1 MLERRIEL
9 KRNPFFVFV
18 LRFLP
23 IIFWGGMVAIWAY
36 SAFSSDISKWVCFFF
51 FVLAV
56 CFGLNDLK
64 NNNRIISFSE
74 SGVSILKR
82 KGKEFVVEKFYTASD
97 FLNVECNECFK
108 NVYLTVN
115 VGDKIKRYELLKYNS
130 AHMLGADKFF
140 MVKAEMCR
148 YFPSVALECIDDEVK
163 SYLESGIL
171 SEFVNNK
178 TEMGRC
184 QAAILFVAEL
194 VFAAIPLGLSLLAF
208 SWVIVKIVYHFL
220 LGILFVLDTLKI

>member
-18 LRFLP
+18 LKFLP
-23 IIFWGGMVAIWAY
+23 IVFWGGIVAIWAY

-51 FVLAV
+51 FVLAI
-56 CFGLNDLK
+56 CLGLNDLR

-74 SGVSILKR
+74 SGISILKHKR
-82 KGKEFVVEKFYTASD
+82 NEYVVEKFYSVSE
-97 FLNVECNECFK
+97 FIHVECSEPFK
-108 NVYLTVN
+108 NVYLTTSTADN
-115 VGDKIKRYELLKYNS
+115 IKRYELLKYNS

-148 YFPSVALECIDDEVK
+148 YFPSVAHECIDDEVK
-163 SYLESGIL
+163 KYLESGIL

-178 TEMGRC
+178 TEMGRS
-184 QAAILFVAEL
+184 QAAVLFVAEL

-220 LGILFVLDTLKI
+220 LGIIFILDKFKI